1 MSCDE
6 PQPRHVTQHALRDSS
21 SLWPKSISDPALV
34 VVIQWLIHGGADRAT
49 LELLQGIKRLAPKV
63 RRYLVTTIPVKLEW
77 VAEVHQAVDAVFSLS
92 DMAPVDMEKRLAQLI
107 EQLNINSVLVVNS
120 IIGYDALP
128 YIRRSRRQVR
138 VISQLHGFMRDPL
151 TEEFVGHSVY
161 AATRFDDLIDGYAVI
176 SRFVRDQLV
185 GRFGVSVSKI
195 RVMYCGIDLN
205 RFCLARRKR
214 FPPGRAARVLW
225 LGRLSWEKD
234 PVMAVRV
241 AHAWKKSHGN
251 RSMEFCLVGSGE
263 LHDEVAAWIRAENLD
278 DLVVLSPAVDDPISL
293 YEWADCLMV
302 TSRYEGIPLVIYQA
316 MAAELPVI
324 TSIRNTSIPE
334 VLAPNDAYF
343 VKQQNSPVEY
353 VAAIERMSRQPDEVR
368 SKVKR
373 AALAATPYIYDRHIL
388 KMQEFLFPDGTRK
401 ETPNTQQP

>member
-1 MSCDE
+1 MSREE
-6 PQPRHVTQHALRDSS
+6 PQPRHATQHAFRDSS
-21 SLWPKSISDPALV
+21 GLLPKSISDPALL

-49 LELLQGIKRLAPKV
+49 LELLQGINRLAPRV

-77 VAEVHQAVDAVFSLS
+77 VDEVHQAVDAVFSLP
-92 DMAPVDMEKRLAQLI
+92 DMTPVDMEKRLARLI
-107 EQLNINSVLVVNS
+107 EQLNISSVLVVNS
-120 IIGYDALP
+120 IVGYDTLP
-128 YIRRSRRQVR
+128 YIRRSGRKVR

-185 GRFGVSVSKI
+185 NRFGVSVGKI

-205 RFCLARRKR
+205 RFRTARRKR
-214 FPPGRAARVLW
+214 FPPGRSARVLW

-241 AHAWKKSHGN
+241 AHAWKESHGN
-251 RSMEFCLVGSGE
+251 RSVEFRLVGSGE
-263 LHDEVAAWIRAENLD
+263 LHDEVAARIRAENLD
-278 DLVVLSPAVDDPISL
+278 DIVVLSPAVDDPISL

-316 MAAELPVI
+316 MAAELPIV

-334 VLAPNDAYF
+334 VLAHNDAYF
-343 VKQQNSPVEY
+343 VEQQNSPVEY
-353 VAAIERMSRQPDEVR
+353 VAAIERMSHRPDEVR
-368 SKVKR
+368 CKVER
-373 AALAATPYIYDRHIL
+373 AALAITPYVYDRHIR
-388 KMQEFLFPDGTRK
+388 KMLEFLFNGSAPDR
-401 ETPNTQQP
+401 

>member
-1 MSCDE
+1 
-6 PQPRHVTQHALRDSS
+6 
-21 SLWPKSISDPALV
+21 
-34 VVIQWLIHGGADRAT
+34 
-49 LELLQGIKRLAPKV
+49 
-63 RRYLVTTIPVKLEW
+63 
-77 VAEVHQAVDAVFSLS
+77 
-92 DMAPVDMEKRLAQLI
+92 
-107 EQLNINSVLVVNS
+107 
-120 IIGYDALP
+120 
-128 YIRRSRRQVR
+128 
-138 VISQLHGFMRDPL
+138 
-151 TEEFVGHSVY
+151 
-161 AATRFDDLIDGYAVI
+161 
-176 SRFVRDQLV
+176 
-185 GRFGVSVSKI
+185 
-195 RVMYCGIDLN
+195 
-205 RFCLARRKR
+205 
-214 FPPGRAARVLW
+214 
-225 LGRLSWEKD
+225 
-234 PVMAVRV
+234 MAVRV

-263 LHDEVAAWIRAENLD
+263 LHDEVAAWIRAEDLD
-278 DLVVLSPAVDDPISL
+278 DIVVLSPAINDPISL

-343 VKQQNSPVEY
+343 VKQQNSPGEY

-388 KMQEFLFPDGTRK
+388 KMLEFLFPDGTRK